1 MIEFQYP
8 IIYRGALLPISML
21 IILALIVH
29 YQFGVVVG
37 IWFWLLAASTIFF
50 FRDPRRRVPSI
61 PLAVVSPIDG
71 AIASVDTVFDPFLNR
86 SAVRIQLQGS
96 ITGAYTVRSVTEG
109 KIQKQ
114 WFGTLPADSEEG
126 IYSATGIPP
135 YSQWTQSDEGDDVI
149 TTLTPKFVSSGIRC
163 SASSGERIG
172 QGKSCTFV
180 PFGADAEVLLAEN
193 TRIEVKAGDKVKA
206 GTSIIATLVH

>member
-1 MIEFQYP
+1 MP
-8 IIYRGALLPISML
+8 LSML

-29 YQFGVVVG
+29 YQFGIAVG
-37 IWFWLLAASTIFF
+37 VWFWLLVALMLFF
-50 FRDPRRRVPSI
+50 FRDPRRKIPSV
-61 PLAVVSPIDG
+61 PLAIVSPIDG
-71 AIASVDTVFDPFLNR
+71 TVASVDAVFDPFLNR
-86 SAVRIQLQGS
+86 SAVRIQMQGS
-96 ITGAYTVRSVTEG
+96 LAGAYTIRSVTEG
-109 KIQKQ
+109 KVQKQ

-149 TTLTPKFVSSGIRC
+149 TTLTPKFLSSVTRC

-172 QGKSCTFV
+172 QGKVCSFV

-193 TRIEVKAGDKVKA
+193 TRIDVKSGDKVKA